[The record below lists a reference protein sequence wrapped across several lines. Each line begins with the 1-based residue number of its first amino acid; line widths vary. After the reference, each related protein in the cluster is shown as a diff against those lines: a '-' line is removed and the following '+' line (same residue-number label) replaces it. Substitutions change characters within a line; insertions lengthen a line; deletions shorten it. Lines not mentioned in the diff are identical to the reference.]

1 LVAADVGP
9 DRRQAEVLDMD
20 RRVEGEGTGFRDPA
34 GAGPRL
40 ALVFRFEDREAVDVE
55 VVDYITTDG
64 KEQM

>member
-1 LVAADVGP
+1 
-9 DRRQAEVLDMD
+9 MD